1 MVAASCDMAAKEA
14 YKTASI
20 AYKLLA
26 KLPTS
31 PSNVHE
37 ETLKEDLILL
47 CNQSSNR
54 CPVFSAAGF
63 FNVDLTM
70 LSSIVASVTTY
81 FIVIIQFIK

>member
-1 MVAASCDMAAKEA
+1 MVAASCDSAAKEA

-26 KLPTS
+26 RLPINPTDAQE
-31 PSNVHE
+31 V
-37 ETLKEDLILL
+37 LKEDLILL
-47 CNQSSNR
+47 CNQSANR
-54 CPVFSAAGF
+54 CPIFSAAGF